1 MLRTYAHRRLLF
13 VRLLVLGM
21 IALGLMLQPVL
32 AAAGEMHALT
42 HDASGM
48 HDHDFGKEALDA
60 DLLVTGEQ
68 DEGNAKT
75 LHAMLHFAHCCGAT
89 AALLPVLKP
98 ISPAPLDR
106 LSAIAETPLP
116 PQARLT
122 SLFKPPI
129 SG

>member
-1 MLRTYAHRRLLF
+1 MVHSSSQRWFPLLRVLL
-13 VRLLVLGM
+13 LGM
-21 IALGLMLQPVL
+21 IALGLVLQPVL

-48 HDHDFGKEALDA
+48 HDHDFDNEALDA
-60 DLLVTGEQ
+60 EVLVTGEQ
-68 DEGNAKT
+68 DEGSAKT
-75 LHAMLHFAHCCGAT
+75 LHTLLHFAHCCGAT

-106 LSAIAETPLP
+106 LSAVAETPLP

-122 SLFKPPI
+122 SPFKPPI
-129 SG
+129 FG